1 MQDFLRQQL
10 ERYSQRLGELDFLL
24 SREDIMADMKQY
36 RTISREHA
44 DVTAVASRWTRYQ
57 QTEADMAAAREM
69 QDDPDMAEMA
79 REEIASG
86 EAELARLE
94 EELQRLLL
102 SKDPDDARDAYLE
115 IRAGTGGDESALFAG
130 DLARMYT
137 RYCDSIGWKA
147 EVMSANE
154 SELGGYKEV
163 VLHITG
169 QTGNGPSGSGVY
181 GTLRYE
187 SGGHRVQRVPATET
201 QGRIHTSACTVAVMP
216 EPDETQA
223 ITLNPADLR
232 IDTFRASGAGGQH
245 INKTDSAVRVVH
257 LPTGIVA
264 ECQDGRSQH
273 SNKAKALQVL
283 QARIQ
288 EKERSERA
296 AKEAALRKGLIGS
309 GDRSDR
315 IRTYN
320 FPQGRLTDHRINL
333 TLYKLLAVMEGD
345 LGDVLQALQQA
356 REAELLAELEAA

>member
-1 MQDFLRQQL
+1 MKPFLRQQL
-10 ERYSQRLGELDFLL
+10 DRYAFRLEELNFLL
-24 SREDIMADMKQY
+24 SRDDIMGDMAQY
-36 RTISREHA
+36 RLISKEHA
-44 DVTAVASRWTRYQ
+44 EVTQIAGRY
-57 QTEADMAAAREM
+57 ARFKQVES
-69 QDDPDMAEMA
+69 DIEGARGLLADPDMAEMA
-79 REEIASG
+79 DMAREEITSG
-86 EAELARLE
+86 EAELLQLE
-94 EELQRLLL
+94 AELQRLLL
-102 SKDPDDARDAYLE
+102 PKDPDDARAAFVE
-115 IRAGTGGDESALFAG
+115 IRAGAGGDESALFAA
-130 DLARMYT
+130 DLLRMYT
-137 RYCDSIGWKA
+137 RYAERTGWRC
-147 EVMSANE
+147 EIVSE
-154 SELGGYKEV
+154 SQSELGGYKEV
-163 VLHITG
+163 VVRI
-169 QTGNGPSGSGVY
+169 SGDNVY
-181 GTLRYE
+181 GRLRFE

-216 EPDETQA
+216 EPDETEA
-223 ITLNPADLR
+223 IKLNPADLR

-333 TLYKLLAVMEGD
+333 TLYKLLSIMEGD
-345 LGDVLQALQQA
+345 LGDVLDALQHA
-356 REAELLAELEAA
+356 REAEQLEELEIGMPS

>member
-1 MQDFLRQQL
+1 MKEFLRKQL
-10 ERYSQRLGELDFLL
+10 IRAQERLMDLESLL
-24 SREDIMADMKQY
+24 SSADIMADQTAY
-36 RTISREHA
+36 RKLSKEHA
-44 DVTAVASRWTRYQ
+44 EVTPAAGRYQ
-57 QTEADMAAAREM
+57 RYLQREADLQAAQDMASQSES
-69 QDDPDMAEMA
+69 DPDMAEMA
-79 REEIASG
+79 REEIESAK
-86 EAELARLE
+86 AELITLE
-94 EELQRLLL
+94 DELQRLLL
-102 SKDPDDARDAYLE
+102 PKDPDDARNAFVE

-130 DLARMYT
+130 DLMRMYT
-137 RYCDSIGWKA
+137 RYFDTQGWRT
-147 EVMSANE
+147 EVMSDNP

-163 VLHITG
+163 VLRVEG
-169 QTGNGPSGSGVY
+169 DNAY
-181 GTLRYE
+181 GKLKFE
-187 SGGHRVQRVPATET
+187 SGGHRVQRVPTTET

-283 QARIQ
+283 QARIA
-288 EKERSERA
+288 EKDRSERA
-296 AKEAALRKGLIGS
+296 AKEAAMRKGLIGS

-333 TLYKLLAVMEGD
+333 TLYKLLYIMEGD
-345 LGDVLQALQQA
+345 LGDIITALQHA
-356 REAELLAELEAA
+356 REAELLEDMSRDVGV

>member
-1 MQDFLRQQL
+1 MKPFLRAQL
-10 ERYSQRLGELDFLL
+10 ERYVQRLAELDFLL
-24 SREDIMADMKQY
+24 SRPDIMADMAQY
-36 RTISREHA
+36 RSIAKEHA
-44 DVTAVASRWTRYQ
+44 QVTQIASRYARYQ
-57 QTEADMAAAREM
+57 QREADLAGAQGMLS
-69 QDDPDMAEMA
+69 DPDMAEMQDMA
-79 REEIASG
+79 EEEITAASADLLQLQDG
-86 EAELARLE
+86 
-94 EELQRLLL
+94 LQRLLL
-102 SKDPDDARDAYLE
+102 PQDPDDARNAFVE

-137 RYCDSIGWKA
+137 RYAATVGWRV

-154 SELGGYKEV
+154 SELGGYKEL
-163 VLHITG
+163 VLRVEG
-169 QTGNGPSGSGVY
+169 EDVY
-181 GTLRYE
+181 GALKFE
-187 SGGHRVQRVPATET
+187 SGGHRVQRVPETET

-216 EPDETQA
+216 EPDEQAA

-288 EKERSERA
+288 EKERSERERQ
-296 AKEAALRKGLIGS
+296 EAALRKGLIGS

-333 TLYKLLAVMEGD
+333 TLYKLLAIMEGD
-345 LGDVLQALQQA
+345 LAEVLQALQHAQ
-356 REAELLAELEAA
+356 EAELLAELEAGA

>member
-1 MQDFLRQQL
+1 MQDFLRHRL
-10 ERYSQRLGELDFLL
+10 ERYTQRLGELDFLL
-24 SREDIMADMKQY
+24 SREDIMSDMKQY

-44 DVTAVASRWTRYQ
+44 DVTAVASRYARYRQ
-57 QTEADMAAAREM
+57 VEDDMAAAREM
-69 QDDPDMAEMA
+69 LQDPDMAEMA
-79 REEIASG
+79 QEEIASG
-86 EAELARLE
+86 ELELLKLE
-94 EELQRLLL
+94 EDLQRLLL
-102 SKDPDDARDAYLE
+102 PKDPDDERDAYVE
-115 IRAGTGGDESALFAG
+115 VRAGTGGDESALFAG
-130 DLARMYT
+130 DIARMYT
-137 RYCDSIGWKA
+137 RYCDSIGWKV
-147 EVMSANE
+147 EIMSSNE

-169 QTGNGPSGSGVY
+169 ENVY
-181 GTLRYE
+181 GALRYE
-187 SGGHRVQRVPATET
+187 SGGHRVQRVPTTET

-320 FPQGRLTDHRINL
+320 FPQGRCTDHRINL
-333 TLYKLLAVMEGD
+333 TLYKLSFIMDGD
-345 LGDVLQALQQA
+345 LQELMDALQAT
-356 REAELLAELEAA
+356 REAELLAELEVNH